1 MAVRFFNWKM
11 IEEAIRQYK
20 SAHGYARFAPSVV
33 LFDMDGV
40 LYDSMPNH
48 AVAWQEA
55 MKRFGIH
62 FTAADSYATEPEALT
77 PYAISCRNS
86 RVKKSL
92 WRKRSA
98 CMM

>member
-1 MAVRFFNWKM
+1 M

-55 MKRFGIH
+55 MKRYGGSQRH
-62 FTAADSYATEPEALT
+62 
-77 PYAISCRNS
+77 
-86 RVKKSL
+86 
-92 WRKRSA
+92 
-98 CMM
+98 